1 MALIIKETKSYDPI
15 PADIHMGVCVWLYD
29 VGTHENQYGKKSRRG
44 IISFELPEVRIDI
57 DHDGQVLNLPRMISK
72 EYTLS
77 LHKKANLRLH
87 LEAWRG
93 SVFSPEELKG
103 FDLQKI
109 LGKNAMLQVVHEQ
122 KDNGE
127 IRAKLNAILPLYK
140 GLTGKEPENPIRF
153 FSFDESTEIPENTP
167 EWIVNRMKEADEWAQ
182 FAKTLAASEAEPR
195 KPAFMNEEAAPPAD
209 KDDDNGKPP
218 F

>member
-1 MALIIKETKSYDPI
+1 MAFIIKETKSYDPI

-44 IISFELPEVRIDI
+44 IISFELPDVRIDI
-57 DHDGQVLNLPRMISK
+57 EHDGEALNLPRMISK

-140 GLTGKEPENPIRF
+140 GIVGKEPETAVRF
-153 FSFDESTEIPENTP
+153 FAFGESTEIPEGTP
-167 EWIVNRMKEADEWAQ
+167 EWIVNRMKESDEWAQ
-182 FAKTLAASEAEPR
+182 FGKMLAPAEEEPR
-195 KPAFMNEEAAPPAD
+195 KPAFMTDAAAPPAD
-209 KDDDNGKPP
+209 KDDDGKPP